1 MNLKVP
7 LNFSRKEAKI
17 ALDVLE
23 ILIDTLIDLY
33 TALQREYEPWTLDE
47 DPEFGADDQT
57 D

>member
-1 MNLKVP
+1 MNLKIP

-33 TALQREYEPWTLDE
+33 TAL
-47 DPEFGADDQT
+47 
-57 D
+57 

>member
-7 LNFSRKEAKI
+7 LNFDRKEAKI

-23 ILIDTLIDLY
+23 ILIDTLIELY
-33 TALQREYEPWTLDE
+33 AALPREYEPWTLDP
-47 DPEFGADDQT
+47 DSEFGSDDET

>member
-47 DPEFGADDQT
+47 GPEFGSGDET

>member
-7 LNFSRKEAKI
+7 LNFSRQEAKI

-33 TALQREYEPWTLDE
+33 TALEREYEPWTLDE
-47 DPEFGADDQT
+47 DPEFGSDDEPE
-57 D
+57 